1 MDFKN
6 KWFHIIKKTLT
17 WIARRLLDCGSIWML
32 HDCAQG
38 MTQATDEQ
46 YFVSVDAFE
55 RLIKKTFRWQYFS
68 ESERTK
74 KQQL

>member
-1 MDFKN
+1 MDSTK
-6 KWFHIIKKTLT
+6 IT
-17 WIARRLLDCGSIWML
+17 RCGSIWML

-55 RLIKKTFRWQYFS
+55 RLIKKNF
-68 ESERTK
+68 
-74 KQQL
+74 

>member
-1 MDFKN
+1 MVPYNKENPHMDSTK
-6 KWFHIIKKTLT
+6 IT
-17 WIARRLLDCGSIWML
+17 RCGSIWML

-55 RLIKKTFRWQYFS
+55 RLIKKNF
-68 ESERTK
+68 
-74 KQQL
+74 